1 MQFRIL
7 SDTLCT
13 QPNFKLILA
22 HFPPQFHSRFI
33 NGQPPY
39 HEPNSS
45 YYKGHFSLPGVEK
58 GKRGPVTEPLSK
70 RQSQPGR
77 EVAMQA
83 NNYTEEISEKLQV

>member
-1 MQFRIL
+1 M
-7 SDTLCT
+7 
-13 QPNFKLILA
+13 
-22 HFPPQFHSRFI
+22 
-33 NGQPPY
+33 
-39 HEPNSS
+39 
-45 YYKGHFSLPGVEK
+45 PGVEK